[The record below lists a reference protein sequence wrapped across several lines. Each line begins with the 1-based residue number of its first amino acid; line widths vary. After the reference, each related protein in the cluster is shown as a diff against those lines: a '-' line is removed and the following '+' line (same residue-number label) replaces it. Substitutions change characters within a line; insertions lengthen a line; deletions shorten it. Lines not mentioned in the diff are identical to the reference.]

1 MENTLKQVILY
12 DCSILIVI
20 PAFNEDT
27 TISQV
32 VKNCKKF
39 GDVLVINDG
48 SIDKTHVFS
57 KKLWRNCFIKQKEF
71 WIRVLTKC
79 WSCICAQ
86 KSI

>member
-1 MENTLKQVILY
+1 MTG
-12 DCSILIVI
+12 SILIVI

-48 SIDKTHVFS
+48 SIDKTMFLA
-57 KKLWRNCFIKQKEF
+57 KALAQLFYQ
-71 WIRVLTKC
+71 TKRILDT
-79 WSCICAQ
+79 STH
-86 KSI
+86 

>member
-1 MENTLKQVILY
+1 MTG
-12 DCSILIVI
+12 SILIVI

-48 SIDKTHVFS
+48 SIDKTMFLAKS
-57 KKLWRNCFIKQKEF
+57 SGAI
-71 WIRVLTKC
+71 VLSNKRILDT
-79 WSCICAQ
+79 STH
-86 KSI
+86 

>member
-1 MENTLKQVILY
+1 MTG
-12 DCSILIVI
+12 SILIVI

-48 SIDKTHVFS
+48 SIDKTMFLA
-57 KKLWRNCFIKQKEF
+57 KALAQLFYQTKEF

-79 WSCICAQ
+79 WSFICAQ